1 MSLIIKASLL
11 SMFEMQVNKAL
22 KADHIVLEKLQE
34 LEGRVLKIR
43 MNGYFGGTED
53 VFIYIRA
60 NGLHLSVVSAEVNE
74 GWFEGSFIALR
85 KILLERN
92 TPIKNIKDIRH
103 GDDPALLK
111 ALDDLRRC
119 FDYDWENLLYDN
131 FGDLA
136 GCVISSSLNSIFTMW
151 SSVKTRCSENAVEY
165 LQEELRC
172 LPSSIEFELFAED
185 VAQLEQKVDQI
196 VKVRGLSE

>member
-11 SMFEMQVNKAL
+11 SMFELQVNKAI
-22 KADHIVLEKLQE
+22 KADPIVLEKLQK

-43 MNGYFGGTED
+43 MNGYLGVTED

-60 NGLHLSVVSAEVNE
+60 DGLHLSVVSAKVNE
-74 GWFEGSFIALR
+74 GWFEGSFVALR
-85 KILLERN
+85 KILLQRN
-92 TPIKNIKDIRH
+92 IPIQNIKDIRY
-103 GDDPALLK
+103 GNDPALLK

-119 FDYDWENLLYDN
+119 FNYDWGNLLYDY

-136 GCVISSSLNSIFTMW
+136 GCVIYTSLSSIFTRW
-151 SSVKTRCSENAVEY
+151 NRVKTRCSENAVEY

-172 LPSSIEFELFAED
+172 LPSSIEFEIFSED
-185 VAQLEQKVDQI
+185 LAQLEQKVDQI
-196 VKVRGLSE
+196 VKKRGLSE